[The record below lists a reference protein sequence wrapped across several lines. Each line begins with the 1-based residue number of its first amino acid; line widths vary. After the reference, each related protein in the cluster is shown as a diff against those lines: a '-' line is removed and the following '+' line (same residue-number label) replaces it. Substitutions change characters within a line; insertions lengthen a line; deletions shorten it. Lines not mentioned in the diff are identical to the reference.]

1 MAILLEDAGKEEA
14 GWAWGSALA
23 TPEGR
28 MPTCSIQAPCKLW
41 ALRSDPYKTC
51 FTAYL
56 MDGRTETG
64 SLDWL
69 KVTA

>member
-28 MPTCSIQAPCKLW
+28 MPTCSIQAPCKLS
-41 ALRSDPYKTC
+41 ALRSDP
-51 FTAYL
+51 
-56 MDGRTETG
+56 
-64 SLDWL
+64 
-69 KVTA
+69 